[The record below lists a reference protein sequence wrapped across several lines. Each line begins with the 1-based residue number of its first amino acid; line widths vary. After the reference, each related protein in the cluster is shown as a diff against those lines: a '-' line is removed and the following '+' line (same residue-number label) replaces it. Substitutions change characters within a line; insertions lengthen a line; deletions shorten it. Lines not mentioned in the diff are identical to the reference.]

1 MSHMI
6 ADCRLR
12 IADWQGRAAGWRLW
26 GGVAALVGG
35 ATIALTAG
43 PMEPA
48 LVRLL
53 GVSAE
58 GSTVVIESSEPVA
71 YVVSRP
77 DLMTVVVELRDA
89 TIGDAKNQ
97 VGRRDLIAGVTL
109 EDGKAVDGRAV
120 ARVRVALAKPAE
132 SRVRSARNTIRL
144 ELTQAAPAVK
154 KDVARAVAPPVHA
167 LLPIAD
173 APNAAPTEPT
183 VATVLE
189 GVRTHVAG
197 GATILTLT
205 GNGRLV
211 PTAVTETQDG
221 PRRLVFDFAGVSS
234 QAPAQTA
241 VDSALVMRVRV
252 GLNSRTP
259 LVTRVVAEI
268 ADGATYHLERSGADG
283 RSLSVVFEAALAAG
297 TVTVDVP
304 HATADVSPDVIP
316 LKQALANGAALAPAD
331 AVGIDPM
338 SALKAIG
345 QVPPAR
351 QTGTPSAVIGPQPP
365 APQPPAPQP
374 PVPQPPAPTLEPRQQ
389 PVMAPATGQSIG
401 QETQKKYVGSPITL
415 DFSGADLRTVLR
427 IFTDYGLNILID
439 PSVPNTPQDF
449 LLKDIPWDQ
458 AMEIV
463 LRANQLGFEVDGTV
477 VRIAPL
483 KLLEDEQKQRQSLNN
498 AKALAGDL
506 RVQTFS
512 LSYAKAEAMS
522 PLLVKSTLSPR
533 GQIQVDARTNTLIIT
548 DLAERLQTTGD
559 LIATLD
565 RPEPQVE
572 VEARI
577 VQTTRDFARAIG
589 IQWGLNGRMTPE
601 IGNTTNLTFP
611 NRGTLG
617 GRLGQQGA
625 AGTDV
630 RATPVD
636 QTGTAVDLGLP
647 APNSAIGLALGAV
660 NGAFNLDLALSALE
674 RSGKGR
680 VLSTPRLTTQN
691 NVLAEIA
698 QGIEIPIQ
706 TVSNNTV
713 TVTFKDATLK
723 LLVTPQIT
731 AAGTVIMQVEI
742 HNATPDF
749 SREVNGIPP
758 IDTQRALTRVQVD
771 DGATT
776 VIGGIFVSREQ
787 SSSDR
792 TPLLH
797 RIPLLG
803 YLFRR
808 ESAQDESRE
817 LLIFLTPRIIK
828 G

>member
-1 MSHMI
+1 MK

-12 IADWQGRAAGWRLW
+12 VADWQGRATPRRLW
-26 GGVAALVGG
+26 AAAAALACAG
-35 ATIALTAG
+35 TIALAAG
-43 PMEPA
+43 PPA
-48 LVRLL
+48 SAPVRLV
-53 GVSAE
+53 GVSAQ
-58 GSTVVIESSEPVA
+58 GRAVLIEASDPVA

-77 DLMTVVVELRDA
+77 DRLTVVVELRETA
-89 TIGDAKNQ
+89 
-97 VGRRDLIAGVTL
+97 VGKAANRVVAHDLVAGVTM
-109 EDGKAVDGRAV
+109 EDGTAVDGAAV

-132 SRVRSARNTIRL
+132 SKARSVRNTIRL
-144 ELTQAAPAVK
+144 ELSPAAAPAGPEPL
-154 KDVARAVAPPVHA
+154 VAPPEPAQTSTMVPPVEREEA
-167 LLPIAD
+167 GP
-173 APNAAPTEPT
+173 AAAR
-183 VATVLE
+183 VATAIDA
-189 GVRTHVAG
+189 VRANVV
-197 GATILTLT
+197 GATTVVTLT

-211 PTAVTETQDG
+211 PTSVTEAQEQ
-221 PRRLVFDFAGVSS
+221 PRRLVFDFTGVSS
-234 QAPAQTA
+234 KAPGQTA
-241 VDSALVMRVRV
+241 VESALVKRVHV
-252 GLNSRTP
+252 AEHSRSP
-259 LVTRVVAEI
+259 LVTRVVMEI
-268 ADGATYHLERSGADG
+268 ADGATYHLERSDPDLA
-283 RSLSVVFEAALAAG
+283 VVFEGAPPQGAVKVGQPGAA
-297 TVTVDVP
+297 
-304 HATADVSPDVIP
+304 ADVTPDVIP
-316 LKQALANGAALAPAD
+316 LQQALANGAALAPKAEP
-331 AVGIDPM
+331 VGVDPLA
-338 SALKAIG
+338 ALKAIG
-345 QVPPAR
+345 KVPPGSQSGPPAAAVGPQAPNPVPASAATAAAEPR
-351 QTGTPSAVIGPQPP
+351 KAPSALPRQIGPD
-365 APQPPAPQP
+365 
-374 PVPQPPAPTLEPRQQ
+374 
-389 PVMAPATGQSIG
+389 
-401 QETQKKYVGSPITL
+401 TQKRYVGTPITL

-427 IFTDYGLNILID
+427 VFADHSGLNILID
-439 PSVPNTPQDF
+439 PAVPSTPQDF
-449 LLKDIPWDQ
+449 LLKDIPWVL

-463 LRANQLGFEVDGTV
+463 LRANPLGYEVDGTV
-477 VRIAPL
+477 IRIAPL
-483 KLLEDEQKQRQSLNN
+483 KILEDEQKQRQ
-498 AKALAGDL
+498 ALATAQADAGAL
-506 RVQTFS
+506 VVRTFP
-512 LSYAKAEAMS
+512 LSYAKADALS
-522 PLLVKSTLSPR
+522 PLLVKSTLSRR
-533 GQIQVDARTNTLIIT
+533 GQIQVDTRTNTLIIT
-548 DLAERLQTTGD
+548 DLTERLQTTAD

-617 GRLGQQGA
+617 GRAGQQGA
-625 AGTDV
+625 AGTDP
-630 RATPVD
+630 RASGAD
-636 QTGTAVDLGLP
+636 QTGTVVDLGVP
-647 APNSAIGLALGAV
+647 AANAAIGLALGAV
-660 NGAFNLDLALSALE
+660 NGAFNLDIALSALE

-731 AAGTVIMQVEI
+731 AADTVIMQVEI

-787 SSSDR
+787 SLNDR

-808 ESAQDESRE
+808 ESISDESRE
-817 LLIFLTPRIIK
+817 LLIFLTPRIIR

>member
-1 MSHMI
+1 
-6 ADCRLR
+6 LR
-12 IADWQGRAAGWRLW
+12 IARWHRRTADRRFWIAVAGLACA
-26 GGVAALVGG
+26 G
-35 ATIALTAG
+35 TIALAAG
-43 PMEPA
+43 PVEST

-58 GSTVVIESSEPVA
+58 GSAVVIEASEPVA

-77 DLMTVVVELRDA
+77 DPMTVIVELRETTIADA
-89 TIGDAKNQ
+89 TNR
-97 VGRRDLIAGVTL
+97 VTRRDPIAGVTL
-109 EDGKAVDGRAV
+109 EDGTAVDGKPV
-120 ARVRVALAKPAE
+120 ARVRVALARPAE

-144 ELTQAAPAVK
+144 ELSPAAAAGQDP
-154 KDVARAVAPPVHA
+154 ARALVAPPLHA
-167 LLPIAD
+167 LLPAAGTASAD
-173 APNAAPTEPT
+173 VPAEPR
-183 VATVLE
+183 VATTIDAVRSNVI
-189 GVRTHVAG
+189 GVT
-197 GATILTLT
+197 TIVTLA

-211 PTAVTETQDG
+211 PTSVTETQEP

-234 QAPAQTA
+234 QAAAQTR
-241 VDSALVMRVRV
+241 VESALVKGVRV
-252 GLNSRTP
+252 GVHSRSP
-259 LVTRVVAEI
+259 LTTRVVMEI

-283 RSLSVVFEAALAAG
+283 GSLAVVFEAAFAPG
-297 TVTVDVP
+297 TVTV
-304 HATADVSPDVIP
+304 ATPGASADVSPDVMP
-316 LKQALANGAALAPAD
+316 LQQALANGAALAPPAEP
-331 AVGIDPM
+331 VGIDPM
-338 SALKAIG
+338 AALKAIG
-345 QVPPAR
+345 QLPPAK
-351 QTGTPSAVIGPQPP
+351 QVGPPAAAIGPQPP
-365 APQPPAPQP
+365 LSVPPEPRQAQPPPAPP
-374 PVPQPPAPTLEPRQQ
+374 MRQ
-389 PVMAPATGQSIG
+389 MIG
-401 QETQKKYVGSPITL
+401 PDPQKKYVGAPITL
-415 DFSGADLRTVLR
+415 DFSGADLRTILR
-427 IFTDYGLNILID
+427 VFADHSGVNILID
-439 PSVPNTPQDF
+439 PAVPSTPQDF
-449 LLKDIPWDQ
+449 LLKEIPWDQ

-463 LRANQLGFEVDGTV
+463 LRANQLGYEVDGTV
-477 VRIAPL
+477 IRIAPL
-483 KLLEDEQKQRQSLNN
+483 KVLEDEQKQRQ
-498 AKALAGDL
+498 ALATAQADAGTL
-506 RVQTFS
+506 VVRTFS
-512 LSYAKAEAMS
+512 LSYAKADALS
-522 PLLVKSTLSPR
+522 PLLVKSTLSRR
-533 GQIQVDARTNTLIIT
+533 GQIQVDTRTNTLIIT
-548 DLAERLQTTGD
+548 DLAERLQTTSD

-611 NRGTLG
+611 NRGAIG

-630 RATPVD
+630 RATPAD
-636 QTGTAVDLGLP
+636 QTGTAVDLGVS

-660 NGAFNLDLALSALE
+660 NGAFNLDIALSALE

-713 TVTFKDATLK
+713 TVSFKDATLK

-731 AAGTVIMQVEI
+731 AANTVIMQVEI

-758 IDTQRALTRVQVD
+758 IDTQRALTRVQVN

-787 SSSDR
+787 SSNDR

-808 ESAQDESRE
+808 ESISDESRE

>member
-26 GGVAALVGG
+26 SAVAALAFA

-43 PMEPA
+43 PIEPA
-48 LVRLL
+48 PVRLL

-58 GSTVVIESSEPVA
+58 GSAVVIEASEPVA

-77 DLMTVVVELRDA
+77 DPMTVIVELRDA
-89 TIGDAKNQ
+89 TIGDARNQ
-97 VGRRDLIAGVTL
+97 VGRRELIAGVTL

-144 ELTQAAPAVK
+144 ELTQAAPAAK
-154 KDVARAVAPPVHA
+154 KDIARAVAPPVQT

-211 PTAVTETQDG
+211 PTTVTETQDG

-241 VDSALVMRVRV
+241 VDSALVSRVRV

-259 LVTRVVAEI
+259 QVTRVVAEI
-268 ADGATYHLERSGADG
+268 ADGATYHLERSGPDG

-297 TVTVDVP
+297 TVTVGTP
-304 HATADVSPDVIP
+304 NATADVSPDVIP
-316 LKQALANGAALAPAD
+316 LRQALANGAALAPAD

-345 QVPPAR
+345 QVPPAK
-351 QTGTPSAVIGPQPP
+351 QTGRPSAAIGPQPP
-365 APQPPAPQP
+365 APQPPAP
-374 PVPQPPAPTLEPRQQ
+374 TMEPRQQ
-389 PVMAPATGQSIG
+389 PVTPPAIG
-401 QETQKKYVGSPITL
+401 QPIGPETQKKYVGSPITL

-483 KLLEDEQKQRQSLNN
+483 KLLEDEQKQRQSLNT
-498 AKALAGDL
+498 AKALAGEL
-506 RVQTFS
+506 RVQTFA

-533 GQIQVDARTNTLIIT
+533 GQIQVDTRTNTLIIT

-559 LIATLD
+559 LISTLD